1 MTSSPTLDK
10 MPRPP
15 SSHGNWTVSLTTER
29 RNKGTIDNYDVTKR
43 ARLTTSDSPRD
54 TRVTPRERNRELH
67 SHIKMNNVE
76 YTCTDCHEN
85 IATEHRYLEHK
96 AQNHLGQRWKCFAC
110 KRYFVRRLD
119 RTLLRQVGDRW
130 ACCIYRSA
138 CPMVYFPSVEFL
150 GAAILMFRS
159 IARNITPFQH
169 RNAFIQHTKEKTT
182 VVTDR
187 EPG

>member
-67 SHIKMNNVE
+67 SHTKMNNVE

-119 RTLLRQVGDRW
+119 RTLHIVLVHP
-130 ACCIYRSA
+130 YEPRSA
-138 CPMVYFPSVEFL
+138 SEKSDFVGGLWPPRKLCSTENTVHE
-150 GAAILMFRS
+150 
-159 IARNITPFQH
+159 AR
-169 RNAFIQHTKEKTT
+169 R
-182 VVTDR
+182 
-187 EPG
+187 